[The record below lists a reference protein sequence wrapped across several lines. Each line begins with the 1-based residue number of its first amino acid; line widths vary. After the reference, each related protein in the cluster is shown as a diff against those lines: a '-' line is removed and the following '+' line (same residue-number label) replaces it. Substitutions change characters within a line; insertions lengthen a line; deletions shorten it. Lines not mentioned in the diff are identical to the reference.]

1 MSRYRSR
8 VAAFATFVIA
18 LSGAK
23 ASSAA
28 EVEGKVHSVDAVER
42 TVTLDNGTKIW
53 LGDRVA
59 ADDFEE
65 GIEVRVSYDEQD
77 GRKVATSVE
86 KR

>member
-1 MSRYRSR
+1 MSSYRSR

-18 LSGAK
+18 LSGVK

-28 EVEGKVHSVDAVER
+28 EVEGKVQTVDTVER

-53 LGDRVA
+53 LGDRVTVDDLKEG
-59 ADDFEE
+59 AD
-65 GIEVRVSYDEQD
+65 VRVSYDEQD

-86 KR
+86 TR